1 MKKIYRLLRH
11 VYKSFVREYVANNII
26 AHIPL
31 IWLRMW
37 FYRRILGVN
46 VSKNSNIQMKCYLY
60 NSTEKLQIGANTTI
74 NRGCTLDRRGGL
86 IIGDNVSIGPNVSI
100 FTAGHDI
107 QSSDFCNQLAT
118 VTISR
123 YASIGSNASIM
134 PGVTIGEGAVVLP
147 GSVVTKSL
155 GPYTIN
161 GGVPA
166 NTLSKR
172 NTDLNYNASW
182 NPWFL

>member
-31 IWLRMW
+31 ISIRMW

-46 VSKNSNIQMKCYLY
+46 VSTNSNIQMKCYLY
-60 NSTEKLQIGANTTI
+60 NSTEKLQIGTNTII

-147 GSVVTKSL
+147 GAVVLKSL
-155 GPYTIN
+155 RPYSISGGSPAATI
-161 GGVPA
+161 GERSRS
-166 NTLSKR
+166 LSYTTTWK
-172 NTDLNYNASW
+172 
-182 NPWFL
+182 PWFL